1 MYVCIASCFYD
12 VEFASTCGR
21 ERIDRALR
29 GMAVVTNHYANQQI
43 RRHGIIG
50 LTELDSTKLTF
61 KNRLEQTT
69 TVRDYFK
76 EFHGLELQFHMLPCL
91 ILGSKITNFMPMELC
106 TIVENQKLRIKIRH
120 PAGDLF
126 KTCKV
131 ASTGERLN
139 KVVQMMEKTYK
150 SLDDQHMCR

>member
-1 MYVCIASCFYD
+1 
-12 VEFASTCGR
+12 
-21 ERIDRALR
+21 
-29 GMAVVTNHYANQQI
+29 MAVVTNHYANQQI
-43 RRHGIIG
+43 RRHAVVG

-61 KNRLEQTT
+61 VNRLERTT
-69 TVRDYFK
+69 SVRDYFK
-76 EFHGLELQFHMLPCL
+76 EFHGLELQFYMLPCL
-91 ILGSKITNFMPMELC
+91 ILGSSKVTNYMPMELC

-139 KVVQMMEKTYK
+139 KVVQMMEKTYQ
-150 SLDDQHMCR
+150 SLDDEHMCR